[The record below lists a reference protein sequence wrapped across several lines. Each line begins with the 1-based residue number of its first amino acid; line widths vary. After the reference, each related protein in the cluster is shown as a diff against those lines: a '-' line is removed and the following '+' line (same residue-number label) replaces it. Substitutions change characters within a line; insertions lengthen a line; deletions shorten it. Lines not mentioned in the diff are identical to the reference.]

1 MAYKAFSNE
10 DQQPFAVNESSN
22 VSISEDSPCASQVH
36 LFTGIRSLGKVNVF
50 KVGTPPSFKQI
61 TTKEIKYKWDF
72 DKIILPGM
80 RLSLSGKA
88 FDGVFMSSADQKY
101 VTIAN
106 RESINTHQD
115 VFRFCQSYL
124 YRADKDLVESGGQS
138 GTGLISS
145 SSAGYQTDVVRE
157 INITKELFESNLRPH
172 SFRVQ
177 VNDSNTS
184 ITGRIDGPSG
194 NSGYRSAAVAAVFG
208 DQTPNVSGYTAALDI
223 KNPFGGAVATTRKSY
238 FGVPLRIQPD
248 SSVNPFRYTPK
259 TTATLDTI
267 RTACTI
273 EAIVKPFRTNST
285 IYFRRLGL
293 TGGAAAYAS
302 GAELEGLENETKNNF
317 MKLELVTS
325 PDGLQPAFRFVIRS
339 ATGAAMFTE
348 TFAQENTQA
357 SGLFIPN
364 DVGIDLLDGSFHHLV
379 ASWDTSEIQDT
390 GDQSSVDLGAGV
402 VQGYIDGI
410 KLANREQI
418 FPRLASSDSGGG
430 PVAQANMMENR
441 IPVKQTPIAPAVTQY
456 ASGSKFIHNANNTY
470 VGASNYNR
478 ENGDLKGDVGP
489 LATQFDAKLEGL
501 FDGQIQ
507 HLRIWNQRLK
517 DGLSGVRQGD
527 GQPVS
532 LSGTPE
538 RINPNAAEGVGAL
551 SLSFDDFNNSTLT
564 STSASNIA
572 AWWYF
577 NNINGVTGSDIC
589 GGLSGAS
596 HDPAVGADAF
606 GNMSSNTG
614 NVVGNG
620 KVKMFDNRNLT
631 LSTSGNNLSDAS
643 CSGIVRDFLY
653 FDQRPNNQPVN
664 NYITQGR
671 LLRTGIDETLHRI
684 GLVFYDL
691 GLATIDGND
700 PNARLN
706 WTYPASGVT
715 GDMGFGVTGHL
726 NTSFNFQRVVF
737 DQQVDKARL
746 LLDASASGGEMNFA
760 GNPTGYSAET
770 EEPVFDDPTTYVTSV
785 GLYNHHNDLL
795 AVAKLA
801 KPVRKDDT
809 INLTTQIKLDF

>member
-1 MAYKAFSNE
+1 MGYKAFSNE
-10 DQQPFAVNESSN
+10 NQQPFAVNESSN
-22 VSISEDSPCASQVH
+22 VSISEDSPCASHVH

-50 KVGTPPSFKQI
+50 KVGTPPSFKD
-61 TTKEIKYKWDF
+61 TTAKEIKYKWEF
-72 DKIILPGM
+72 DKVILPGM
-80 RLSLSGKA
+80 RLSLSGKTT
-88 FDGVFMSSADQKY
+88 DGAFMSSADQQY
-101 VTIAN
+101 VTMAN
-106 RESINTHQD
+106 RRTINTHQD
-115 VFRFCQSYL
+115 IFRFCQSYL
-124 YRADKDLVESGGQS
+124 YRPDKTLRESGGQS

-157 INITKELFESNLRPH
+157 INFTKDLFESSIKPL
-172 SFRVQ
+172 SFRLQ

-184 ITGRIDGPSG
+184 LTGRIDGPSAQ
-194 NSGYRSAAVAAVFG
+194 SGYYSDAAGAVFG
-208 DQTPNVSGYTAALDI
+208 IRTPNVSGYTTALDL
-223 KNPFGGAVATTRKSY
+223 KNPYGGDVSTTRKSY
-238 FGVPLRIQPD
+238 FGVPLRIQPRAG
-248 SSVNPFRYTPK
+248 SPFNYTPK

-273 EAIVKPFRTNST
+273 EAIIRPFRTNTT

-293 TGGAAAYAS
+293 TGASAAYLYGNPLA
-302 GAELEGLENETKNNF
+302 GLENQTKDNF

-325 PDGLQPAFRFVIRS
+325 PDGLQPAFRFIIRS
-339 ATGAAMFTE
+339 ATASNMFTE

-364 DVGIDLLDGSFHHLV
+364 DVGVDLLDGQFHHLV

-390 GDQSSVDLGAGV
+390 GDQTSVDLGAGV
-402 VQGYIDGI
+402 VQGYIDGL
-410 KLANREQI
+410 KLGNKEQI

-430 PVAQANMMENR
+430 PVPQANMMENR
-441 IPVKQTPIAPAVTQY
+441 IPVKQTPVAPAITQY
-456 ASGSKFIHNANNTY
+456 GSQQIHNANNTY
-470 VGASNYNR
+470 IGASNYNR
-478 ENGDLKGDVGP
+478 EDGDTKGDVGP
-489 LATQFDAKLEGL
+489 LATQYDAKLEGL

-507 HLRIWNQRLK
+507 HLRVWNQRLK
-517 DGLSGVRQGD
+517 DGLSGVKQNEGRQ
-527 GQPVS
+527 VS
-532 LSGTPE
+532 ISAQNVIFANQVYGT
-538 RINPNAAEGVGAL
+538 GSL
-551 SLSFDDFNNSTLT
+551 SLSFDNFNHSTLT
-564 STSASNIA
+564 STSASNIV

-577 NNINGVTGSDIC
+577 NNLNGITGSDIC
-589 GGLSGAS
+589 GSLSGAS

-614 NVVGNG
+614 SVIGNG
-620 KVKMFDNRNLT
+620 KVKLFDNRNLT
-631 LSTSGNNLSDAS
+631 LSTSGNEISDAS
-643 CSGIVRDFLY
+643 SSGIVRDFLY
-653 FDQRPNNQPVN
+653 FDQRPINQPVS

-671 LLRTGIDETLHRI
+671 VLRTGIDETLHRI

-691 GLATIDGND
+691 GLTTIDGDD

-715 GDMGFGVTGHL
+715 GDMGFGVTGNL

-737 DQQVDKARL
+737 DQQIDKARL
-746 LLDASASGGEMNFA
+746 LLNATASGGEMNFA
-760 GNPTGYSAET
+760 GNPTGYSQET
-770 EEPVFDDPTTYVTSV
+770 QEPVFDDPTTYVTSV

>member
-50 KVGTPPSFKQI
+50 KVGTPPSFKD
-61 TTKEIKYKWDF
+61 TTAKEIKYKWDF
-72 DKIILPGM
+72 DKIVLPGM
-80 RLSLSGKA
+80 RLSLSGKTY
-88 FDGVFMSSADQKY
+88 DGVFMSSADQQY

-115 VFRFCQSYL
+115 IFRFCQSYL
-124 YRADKDLVESGGQS
+124 YRADKTLVESGGQS
-138 GTGLISS
+138 STGLISS

-157 INITKELFESNLRPH
+157 INITKELFESNLRPL
-172 SFRVQ
+172 SFRMQ
-177 VNDSNTS
+177 INDSNTS
-184 ITGRIDGPSG
+184 LTGRIDGPSAQ
-194 NSGYRSAAVAAVFG
+194 SGYYSAAAGAVFG
-208 DQTPNVSGYTAALDI
+208 NQTPNVSGYTAALDI
-223 KNPFGGAVATTRKSY
+223 KNPFGGQVSTTRKSY

-273 EAIVKPFRTNST
+273 EAIIKPFRTNST

-293 TGGAAAYAS
+293 TGGINAYVS
-302 GAELEGLENETKNNF
+302 GAELAGLENQTKDNF
-317 MKLELVTS
+317 IKLELVTS

-339 ATGAAMFTE
+339 ATASNMFTE

-364 DVGIDLLDGSFHHLV
+364 DVGIDLLDGQFHHLV

-410 KLANREQI
+410 KLGNKEQI

-430 PVAQANMMENR
+430 PVPQSNMMENR
-441 IPVKQTPIAPAVTQY
+441 IPVKQNPIAPPITNY
-456 ASGSKFIHNANNTY
+456 ATGAKFIHNANNTY
-470 VGASNYNR
+470 VGTSNYNR

-517 DGLSGVRQGD
+517 DGLSGVKQNEGRQVA
-527 GQPVS
+527 VS
-532 LSGTPE
+532 AENVISGNTV
-538 RINPNAAEGVGAL
+538 EGLGAL
-551 SLSFDDFNNSTLT
+551 GLSFENFNHSTLT

-589 GGLSGAS
+589 GSLSGAS

-606 GNMSSNTG
+606 GNISSNTG
-614 NVVGNG
+614 SVVGNG

-631 LSTSGNNLSDAS
+631 LGTSGNQISDAAS
-643 CSGIVRDFLY
+643 SGIVRDFLY
-653 FDQRPNNQPVN
+653 FDQRPNNQPVD

-691 GLATIDGND
+691 GLATIDGDD

-726 NTSFNFQRVVF
+726 NTSFNFQRIVF

-746 LLDASASGGEMNFA
+746 LLDATASGGEMNFA
-760 GNPTGYSAET
+760 GNPTGYSQET

-809 INLTTQIKLDF
+809 VNLTTQIKLDF

>member
-1 MAYKAFSNE
+1 MGYKAFSNE
-10 DQQPFAVNESSN
+10 NQQPFAVNESSN

-50 KVGTPPSFKQI
+50 KVGTPPSFKD
-61 TTKEIKYKWDF
+61 TTAKEIKYKWDF
-72 DKIILPGM
+72 DKIVLPGM
-80 RLSLSGKA
+80 RLSLSGNTS
-88 FDGVFMSSADQKY
+88 DGVFMSSADQQY
-101 VTIAN
+101 VTMAN
-106 RESINTHQD
+106 RRTINTHQD
-115 VFRFCQSYL
+115 IFRFCQSYL
-124 YRADKDLVESGGQS
+124 YRADKTLRESGGQS

-157 INITKELFESNLRPH
+157 INFTKELFESNIKPH
-172 SFRVQ
+172 SFRLQ

-184 ITGRIDGPSG
+184 LTGRIGGPSAQA
-194 NSGYRSAAVAAVFG
+194 GYYSDAAGAVFG
-208 DQTPNVSGYTAALDI
+208 IRTPNVSGYTTALDL
-223 KNPFGGAVATTRKSY
+223 KNPFGGDVSTTRKSY
-238 FGVPLRIQPD
+238 FGVPLRIQP
-248 SSVNPFRYTPK
+248 SSGVSFKYTPK

-273 EAIVKPFRTNST
+273 EAVIRPFRTNTT

-293 TGGAAAYAS
+293 TGTAAAYATGS
-302 GAELEGLENETKNNF
+302 PLEGLENQTKDNF

-325 PDGLQPAFRFVIRS
+325 PDGLQPAFRFIIRS
-339 ATGAAMFTE
+339 ATASNMFTE

-364 DVGIDLLDGSFHHLV
+364 DVGIDLLDGQFHHLV

-390 GDQSSVDLGAGV
+390 GDQTSVDLGAGV
-402 VQGYIDGI
+402 VQGYIDGL
-410 KLANREQI
+410 KLGNREQI

-430 PVAQANMMENR
+430 PVPQSNMMENR
-441 IPVKQTPIAPAVTQY
+441 IPVKQTPIAPPITQY
-456 ASGSKFIHNANNTY
+456 GSNRIHNANNTY
-470 VGASNYNR
+470 IGASNYNR
-478 ENGDLKGDVGP
+478 EDGDTKGDVGP
-489 LATQFDAKLEGL
+489 LATQYDAKLEGL

-507 HLRIWNQRLK
+507 HLRVWNQRLK
-517 DGLSGVRQGD
+517 DGLSGVKQGE
-527 GQPVS
+527 GQPVTKS
-532 LSGTPE
+532 LSADSSGNICT
-538 RINPNAAEGVGAL
+538 RDALGIGAL
-551 SLSFDDFNNSTLT
+551 GLSFENFNNSTLT

-589 GGLSGAS
+589 GSLSGAS

-614 NVVGNG
+614 SVIGNG
-620 KVKMFDNRNLT
+620 KVKLFDNRNLT
-631 LSTSGNNLSDAS
+631 LSTSGNEISDAAS
-643 CSGIVRDFLY
+643 SAIARDFLY

-671 LLRTGIDETLHRI
+671 VLRTGIDETLHRI

-691 GLATIDGND
+691 GLTTIDGDD

-746 LLDASASGGEMNFA
+746 LLDATASGGEMNFA
-760 GNPTGYSAET
+760 GNSTGYSQET
-770 EEPVFDDPTTYVTSV
+770 QEPVFDDPTTYVTSV

-809 INLTTQIKLDF
+809 VNLTTQIKLDF

>member
-50 KVGTPPSFKQI
+50 KVGTPPSFKD
-61 TTKEIKYKWDF
+61 TTAKEIKYKWDF
-72 DKIILPGM
+72 DKIVLPGM
-80 RLSLSGKA
+80 RLSLSGKTY
-88 FDGVFMSSADQKY
+88 DGVFMSSADQQY

-115 VFRFCQSYL
+115 IFRFCQSYL
-124 YRADKDLVESGGQS
+124 YRADKTLVESGGQS
-138 GTGLISS
+138 STGLISS

-157 INITKELFESNLRPH
+157 INITKELFESNLRPL
-172 SFRVQ
+172 SFRMQ
-177 VNDSNTS
+177 INDSNTS
-184 ITGRIDGPSG
+184 LTGRIDGPSAQ
-194 NSGYRSAAVAAVFG
+194 SGYYSAAAGAVFG

-223 KNPFGGAVATTRKSY
+223 KNPFGGQVSTTRKSY

-273 EAIVKPFRTNST
+273 EAIIKPFRTNST

-293 TGGAAAYAS
+293 TGGINAYVS
-302 GAELEGLENETKNNF
+302 GAELAGLENQTKDNF

-339 ATGAAMFTE
+339 ATASNMFTE

-364 DVGIDLLDGSFHHLV
+364 DVGIDLLDGQFHHLV

-410 KLANREQI
+410 KLGNKEQI

-430 PVAQANMMENR
+430 PVPQANMMENR
-441 IPVKQTPIAPAVTQY
+441 IPVKQNPIAPPITNY
-456 ASGSKFIHNANNTY
+456 GSGAKFIHNANNTY

-517 DGLSGVRQGD
+517 DGLSGVKQNEGRQVA
-527 GQPVS
+527 VS
-532 LSGTPE
+532 
-538 RINPNAAEGVGAL
+538 AENVIFGNTVEGLGAL
-551 SLSFDDFNNSTLT
+551 GLSFENFNHSTLT

-589 GGLSGAS
+589 GSLSGAS

-606 GNMSSNTG
+606 GNISSNTG
-614 NVVGNG
+614 SVVGNG

-631 LSTSGNNLSDAS
+631 LGTSGNQISDAAS
-643 CSGIVRDFLY
+643 SGIVRDFLY
-653 FDQRPNNQPVN
+653 FDQRPNNQPVD

-691 GLATIDGND
+691 GLATIDGDD

-746 LLDASASGGEMNFA
+746 LLDATASGGEMNFA
-760 GNPTGYSAET
+760 GNPTGYSQET

-809 INLTTQIKLDF
+809 VNLTTQIKLDF

>member
-50 KVGTPPSFKQI
+50 KVGTPPSFKD
-61 TTKEIKYKWDF
+61 TTAKEIKYKWDF
-72 DKIILPGM
+72 DKIVLPGM
-80 RLSLSGKA
+80 RLSLSGKTY
-88 FDGVFMSSADQKY
+88 DGVFMSSADQQY

-115 VFRFCQSYL
+115 IFRFCQSYL
-124 YRADKDLVESGGQS
+124 YRADKTLVESGGQS
-138 GTGLISS
+138 STGLISS

-157 INITKELFESNLRPH
+157 INITKELFESNLRPL
-172 SFRVQ
+172 SFRMQ
-177 VNDSNTS
+177 INDSNTS
-184 ITGRIDGPSG
+184 LTGRIDGPSAQ
-194 NSGYRSAAVAAVFG
+194 SGYYSAAAGAVFG

-223 KNPFGGAVATTRKSY
+223 KNPFGGQVSTTRKSY

-273 EAIVKPFRTNST
+273 EAIIKPFRTNST

-293 TGGAAAYAS
+293 TGGINAYVS
-302 GAELEGLENETKNNF
+302 GAELAGLENQTKDNF

-339 ATGAAMFTE
+339 ATASNMFTE

-364 DVGIDLLDGSFHHLV
+364 DVGIDLLDGQFHHLV

-410 KLANREQI
+410 KLGNKEQI

-430 PVAQANMMENR
+430 PVPQSNMMENR
-441 IPVKQTPIAPAVTQY
+441 IPVKQNPIAPPITNY
-456 ASGSKFIHNANNTY
+456 ATGAKFIHNANNTY
-470 VGASNYNR
+470 VGASIYNR

-517 DGLSGVRQGD
+517 DGLSGVKQNEGRQVA
-527 GQPVS
+527 VS
-532 LSGTPE
+532 AENVISGNTV
-538 RINPNAAEGVGAL
+538 EGLGAL
-551 SLSFDDFNNSTLT
+551 GLSFENFNHSTLT

-589 GGLSGAS
+589 GSLSGAS

-606 GNMSSNTG
+606 GNISSNTG
-614 NVVGNG
+614 SVVGNG

-631 LSTSGNNLSDAS
+631 LGTSGNQISDAAS
-643 CSGIVRDFLY
+643 SGIVRDFLY
-653 FDQRPNNQPVN
+653 FDQRPNNQPVD

-691 GLATIDGND
+691 GLATIDGDD

-746 LLDASASGGEMNFA
+746 LLDATASGGEMNFA
-760 GNPTGYSAET
+760 GNPTGYSQET

-809 INLTTQIKLDF
+809 VNLTTQIKLDF

>member
-50 KVGTPPSFKQI
+50 KVGTPPSFKD
-61 TTKEIKYKWDF
+61 TTAKEIKYKWDF

-80 RLSLSGKA
+80 RLSLSGKTY
-88 FDGVFMSSADQKY
+88 DGVFMSSADQQY

-115 VFRFCQSYL
+115 IFRFCQSYL
-124 YRADKDLVESGGQS
+124 YRADKTLVESGGQS
-138 GTGLISS
+138 STGLISS

-172 SFRVQ
+172 SFRIQ
-177 VNDSNTS
+177 INDSNTS
-184 ITGRIDGPSG
+184 LTGRIDGPSAQT
-194 NSGYRSAAVAAVFG
+194 GYYSAAAGAVFG

-223 KNPFGGAVATTRKSY
+223 KNPFGGQVATTRKSY

-273 EAIVKPFRTNST
+273 EAIIKPFRTNST

-293 TGGAAAYAS
+293 TGGINAYAS
-302 GAELEGLENETKNNF
+302 GAELEGLENQTKDNF

-339 ATGAAMFTE
+339 ATASNMFTE

-364 DVGIDLLDGSFHHLV
+364 DVGIDLLDGQFHHLV

-430 PVAQANMMENR
+430 PVPQANMMENR
-441 IPVKQTPIAPAVTQY
+441 IPVKQNPIAPPVTNY
-456 ASGSKFIHNANNTY
+456 AAGSKFIHNANNTY

-517 DGLSGVRQGD
+517 DGLSGVKQNEGRQ
-527 GQPVS
+527 VS
-532 LSGTPE
+532 ISAENVISG
-538 RINPNAAEGVGAL
+538 NKVEGTGAL
-551 SLSFDDFNNSTLT
+551 SLSFENFNHSTLT

-589 GGLSGAS
+589 GSLSGAS

-614 NVVGNG
+614 SVVGNG

-631 LSTSGNNLSDAS
+631 LGTSGNQISDAAS
-643 CSGIVRDFLY
+643 SGIVRDFLY
-653 FDQRPNNQPVN
+653 FDQRPNNQPVD

-691 GLATIDGND
+691 GLATIDGDD

-746 LLDASASGGEMNFA
+746 LLDATASGGEMNFA
-760 GNPTGYSAET
+760 GNPTGYSQET

-809 INLTTQIKLDF
+809 VNLTTQIKLDF